1 MSDPN
6 EPDHTRRIDPD
17 VTRRHDPDATRQVDP
32 DATRRA
38 DGPGAGAGAEQQH
51 TQRIAPVAGAATGAG
66 AWEGTAD
73 PHRPPEDDWHDDAGE
88 PVDAAADEP
97 DRDRRRDLAFG
108 AGGLLLGFLLAFL
121 IIALG
126 TSDRGDGEVA
136 AADER
141 VEELEFELEERDAR
155 IGALEAQVAEAE
167 AAAGESDADIEAQRQ
182 ALEERSQA
190 LDDRVDRIDERSLAL
205 DRREAELDEREQ
217 TLAER
222 EQQADE
228 PADGDGDADPDGENG
243 GLLPDLDTDEVET
256 FIDRILE
263 RIRDL
268 F

>member
-6 EPDHTRRIDPD
+6 QPDPTRRIDPD
-17 VTRRHDPDATRQVDP
+17 ATQRHDPDATRRVDP
-32 DATRRA
+32 EATRRVE
-38 DGPGAGAGAEQQH
+38 GPGQGAGADQQH
-51 TQRIAPVAGAATGAG
+51 TQRIAPVAGAE

-73 PHRPPEDDWHDDAGE
+73 PRAASADARYEDAEEPAG
-88 PVDAAADEP
+88 AAPDEP
-97 DRDRRRDLAFG
+97 GRDRRRDLAFG
-108 AGGLLLGFLLAFL
+108 AGGLLLGFLLAFV

-126 TSDRGDGEVA
+126 TNDRGDGGVA

-190 LDDRVDRIDERSLAL
+190 LDDRVDRIDERSMAL
-205 DRREAELDEREQ
+205 DRREAELDDREQ
-217 TLAER
+217 ALAER

-228 PADGDGDADPDGENG
+228 PTDGDGENG
-243 GLLPDLDTDEVET
+243 GLLPDLDTEEVET
-256 FIDRILE
+256 FIERILE

>member
-1 MSDPN
+1 VSDPN
-6 EPDHTRRIDPD
+6 QPDPTRRIDPD
-17 VTRRHDPDATRQVDP
+17 ATRRHDPDATRGADP
-32 DATRRA
+32 DATRRVDAAGQGASA
-38 DGPGAGAGAEQQH
+38 DQQH
-51 TQRIAPVAGAATGAG
+51 TQRIAPATGTG

-73 PHRPPEDDWHDDAGE
+73 PNRPSGDAWQDDTEDPAGA
-88 PVDAAADEP
+88 PPDEP
-97 DRDRRRDLAFG
+97 ERDRRRDLAFG

-121 IIALG
+121 VIALG
-126 TSDRGDGEVA
+126 TSDRGDGDVA

-155 IGALEAQVAEAE
+155 VSALEAQVAEAE

-190 LDDRVDRIDERSLAL
+190 LDERVDRIDERSMAL

-217 TLAER
+217 ALAER

-228 PADGDGDADPDGENG
+228 PADGDGEGENG

>member
-6 EPDHTRRIDPD
+6 QPDPTRRIDPD
-17 VTRRHDPDATRQVDP
+17 ATQRHDPDAARRADP
-32 DATRRA
+32 DATRRVDEAGQGAIA
-38 DGPGAGAGAEQQH
+38 DQQH
-51 TQRIAPVAGAATGAG
+51 TQRIAPATGAG

-73 PHRPPEDDWHDDAGE
+73 PSRPSGDAWQDDTEDPAG
-88 PVDAAADEP
+88 AALDEP
-97 DRDRRRDLAFG
+97 EPERDRRRDLAFG

-121 IIALG
+121 VIALG

-141 VEELEFELEERDAR
+141 VEDLEFELEERDAR
-155 IGALEAQVAEAE
+155 ISALEAQVAEAE

-190 LDDRVDRIDERSLAL
+190 LDERVDRIDERSLAL
-205 DRREAELDEREQ
+205 DRREAELDERERAI
-217 TLAER
+217 AER

-228 PADGDGDADPDGENG
+228 PADGDGDGENG

>member
-6 EPDHTRRIDPD
+6 QPDHTRRVDPD
-17 VTRRHDPDATRQVDP
+17 ATQRHDPDATQRHDPDATRRV
-32 DATRRA
+32 
-38 DGPGAGAGAEQQH
+38 DGPGQGAGTEQQH
-51 TQRIAPVAGAATGAG
+51 TQRIAPATGAATGAG

-73 PHRPPEDDWHDDAGE
+73 PHRPTADAWEEGT
-88 PVDAAADEP
+88 DEP
-97 DRDRRRDLAFG
+97 LDPDPDEPGRDRRRDLAFG

-121 IIALG
+121 VIALG

-155 IGALEAQVAEAE
+155 ISALEAQVAEAE
-167 AAAGESDADIEAQRQ
+167 AAAGESDADVEAQRQ

-217 TLAER
+217 ALAER
-222 EQQADE
+222 EQQVDE
-228 PADGDGDADPDGENG
+228 PADGDGADTDGDNG
-243 GLLPDLDTDEVET
+243 GLLPELDTDEVET